1 MLSEILLSLNTSR
14 VISAMLMLT
23 MNIGSKYIGKDVPI
37 AVDIIFEYFW
47 ARMFVIFCIAY
58 ISTKDILVSILILLF
73 YILVFS
79 YILNDRSKSCVLS
92 KTIKHYKDHINN
104 IKNKSLPIN
113 NLIDNRE
120 YQSNE
125 EVIKAR
131 EIIRKYELNKKI
143 NQDLGDVLY
152 F

>member
-92 KTIKHYKDHINN
+92 KTIKHYKDHI
-104 IKNKSLPIN
+104 KNRLPLIN
-113 NLIDNRE
+113 NSVDNNRE

-143 NQDLGDVLY
+143 NQDLGDILY